1 MRFPLSLSAT
11 IAGYIIKNRLIG
23 KKRFPMVL
31 MLEPTHKCNLSCEGC
46 GRIKEYKGTLNQHLP
61 LFECLKAVDEC
72 DAQIVSI
79 CGGEPLLYPD
89 IGPLVN
95 ELIKRKKQIFLCT
108 NGILIKEGLNKFK
121 PNIRLTLNFHIDG
134 LAKTHDA
141 ITGSKGT
148 FDKMVE
154 GIKESKKRGF
164 KVCTNTTIYKE
175 TDLKEIKELFKF
187 LRGIGVDG
195 LLVSPAYSYEVL
207 AKDICLTRDEVIS
220 RFNSLD
226 GTFSEFNFYNSPIYL
241 DFLKGKRDIP
251 CTPWG
256 SPTRNP
262 MGWKS
267 PCYLLTDA
275 HYKTF
280 DELMKKTDWNK
291 YGVGNDPRC
300 SECMVHCGFEPTV
313 AMGIGTSL
321 KDNINMLRWNLS

>member
-1 MRFPLSLSAT
+1 MRFPLSLSIT
-11 IAGYIIKNRLIG
+11 IASYIIKNRLSG

-31 MLEPTHKCNLSCEGC
+31 MLEPTHRCNLSCEGC
-46 GRIKEYKGTLNQHLP
+46 GRIREYKETLAQNMP
-61 LFECLKAVDEC
+61 LQDALGSVDEC
-72 DAQIVSI
+72 GAQIVSI

-89 IGPLVN
+89 IGPLVS
-95 ELIKRKKQIFLCT
+95 ELLKRKKQIFLCT
-108 NGILIKEGLNKFK
+108 NGLLVKERLGRFT
-121 PNIRLTLNFHIDG
+121 PNVRLTLNFHIDG

-141 ITGSKGT
+141 IAGLKGA
-148 FDKMVE
+148 FDKAVE
-154 GIKESKKRGF
+154 GIKEAKRRGF
-164 KVCTNTTIYKE
+164 KVCTNTTIYKQ
-175 TDLKEIKELFKF
+175 TDLEEIKGLFRF
-187 LRGIGVDG
+187 LKSIDVDG
-195 LLVSPAYSYEVL
+195 LLVSPAYSYEVINKEL
-207 AKDICLTRDEVIS
+207 CLTKDEAIK

-226 GTFSEFNFYNSPIYL
+226 GTLSHFNFYNSPIYL
-241 DFLKGKRDIP
+241 DFLRGKKLIP

-262 MGWKS
+262 KGWKS

-280 DELMKKTDWNK
+280 EEFMKNTPWDK

-300 SECMVHCGFEPTV
+300 SECMVHCGFEPTI